1 MTRASMKYLVVGILV
16 GALAGG
22 VFTAGAATTT
32 SVTNSGSAGTQ
43 ANSAAKKA
51 KSKANSSTV
60 RCHMAKRHGKRVRVC
75 FKRKAKKK
83 KKAPVTPAP
92 MAGASLTGLFKIT
105 PGTFNSAS
113 GAAGSYVRL
122 ILPGGSADKGPFFAN
137 PSSKGG
143 SYTLLAP
150 GTDGGLLTGGFQE
163 PPAKA
168 FSLTGDATA
177 SRIVAPT
184 RFVGVLFSASTSG
197 KDPQTGLNV
206 PAPSIV
212 NSNGTLSGQLQALSA
227 EWNGAFF
234 NQGSPKP
241 DGASPRLTTPVR
253 GTYDA
258 ISHAYVLDW
267 SSAIVG
273 GPFNGFT
280 GVWHFE
286 GTFEARCTAEP
297 AAAAPPSA

>member
-1 MTRASMKYLVVGILV
+1 MTRASMKYLWW
-16 GALAGG
+16 ASSSARWPAGSSPS
-22 VFTAGAATTT
+22 GAATTT
-32 SVTNSGSAGTQ
+32 SVTNSGSAVTQ

-143 SYTLLAP
+143 
-150 GTDGGLLTGGFQE
+150 
-163 PPAKA
+163 
-168 FSLTGDATA
+168 
-177 SRIVAPT
+177 
-184 RFVGVLFSASTSG
+184 
-197 KDPQTGLNV
+197 
-206 PAPSIV
+206 
-212 NSNGTLSGQLQALSA
+212 
-227 EWNGAFF
+227 
-234 NQGSPKP
+234 
-241 DGASPRLTTPVR
+241 
-253 GTYDA
+253 
-258 ISHAYVLDW
+258 
-267 SSAIVG
+267 
-273 GPFNGFT
+273 
-280 GVWHFE
+280 
-286 GTFEARCTAEP
+286 
-297 AAAAPPSA
+297 

>member
-1 MTRASMKYLVVGILV
+1 MTRASMKYLLVGILV

-22 VFTAGAATTT
+22 VFTAAAATTST
-32 SVTNSGSAGTQ
+32 TKSTSAGTQ
-43 ANSAAKKA
+43 ATAAAKKA
-51 KSKANSSTV
+51 KPKAKTTM

-75 FKRKAKKK
+75 FKVKAKKKAK

-92 MAGASLTGLFKIT
+92 AAGETLTGLFKLT

-122 ILPGGSADKGPFFAN
+122 IMPGGSPDKGPYFSN

-143 SYTLLAP
+143 TYTLLAP
-150 GTDGGLLTGGFQE
+150 GDDGGLLTGSFQE
-163 PPAKA
+163 PPAKP
-168 FSLTGDATA
+168 FSVTGDALA
-177 SRIVAPT
+177 RRLIAPM
-184 RFVGVLFSASTSG
+184 RFAGVLFSALTSP
-197 KDPQTGLNV
+197 KDPQTGITV

-212 NSNGTLSGQLQALSA
+212 NSNGTLSGQVQALSA
-227 EWNGAFF
+227 AWNNAFF

-241 DGASPRLTTPVR
+241 DGSSPGLTAPVR

-258 ISHAYVLDW
+258 ATHAYTLDW
-267 SSAIVG
+267 SSSVVG

-286 GTFEARCTAEP
+286 GTFEARCAAPAP
-297 AAAAPPSA
+297 AAA